1 MKSKVGVIV
10 LGGHIQ
16 GLNIIRVYGK
26 NGIKSILLD
35 SNRFNL
41 GKHSKYCSKFY
52 RCENKNILNMLL
64 EFGKKGEYRGWLILP
79 TNDFHVKI
87 LSQNREE
94 LNRYFIVSS
103 DRWSVVEKCY
113 NKIKTYKIAQSISL
127 PFPSTIFPKDR
138 DELMANS
145 TIKYPCI
152 IKPAVMHTFYS
163 KFKKKVFVCNNRDE
177 LLSNYLLA
185 TKVIPKSEIM
195 VQDIIPG
202 SSYNEYSSYLF
213 YVDGRVSNYM
223 AVRRRRQHPADF
235 GNAATFIESVEI
247 EELRLQSEKLL
258 KAIGYSGICEVEF
271 KYDYRDKTYKLLEIN
286 PRTWKSHIIAQ
297 KAGVPFLM
305 SLYYKMVFNKNI
317 ITTTYRESYAKHI
330 LLDTIMIILNREY
343 RATRFYDKEKT
354 KYYVWDRED
363 ILPALFELIYFPINL
378 LKR

>member
-1 MKSKVGVIV
+1 MKKVGVIV

-26 NGIKSILLD
+26 NGIPTILLD
-35 SNRFNL
+35 STRFNL

-52 RCENKNILNMLL
+52 RYKNENILDILL

-87 LSQNREE
+87 LSQNRDE

-113 NKIKTYKIAQSISL
+113 NKIETYKIAQLVSV
-127 PFPSTIFPKDR
+127 PFPNTIFPKDIN
-138 DELMANS
+138 ELISNS
-145 TIKYPCI
+145 NIKYPCI

-163 KFKKKVFVCNNRDE
+163 KFKKKVFLCRDKNE
-177 LLSNYLLA
+177 LISNYILA
-185 TKVIPKSEIM
+185 IDVIPKSEIM

-202 SSYNEYSSYLF
+202 SSYNEYSSYFF
-213 YVDGRVSNYM
+213 YREGRVFNYM
-223 AVRRRRQHPADF
+223 AVRRKRQHPADF

-258 KAIGYSGICEVEF
+258 KAINYSGICEVEF
-271 KYDYRDKTYKLLEIN
+271 KYDSRDKKYKLLEIN
-286 PRTWKSHIIAQ
+286 PRTWKSHVIAEE
-297 KAGVPFLM
+297 AGVPFLM
-305 SLYYKMVFNKNI
+305 SFYNKMVHNRDL
-317 ITTTYRESYAKHI
+317 ITTTYRESYSKHI

-343 RATRFYDKEKT
+343 RADRFYDKKKT
-354 KYYVWDRED
+354 KYYVWDRDD
-363 ILPALFELIYFPINL
+363 ILPALFELIYFPINIF
-378 LKR
+378 KR